1 MVGKYTKLSSKTN
14 QAYTVNVKLP
24 RLVKTLS
31 AALFTV
37 ITARWYYFGLDSLF
51 ARLSGRCFSS
61 GFMNGLGHV
70 LHPSGRRRGPLTPDA
85 PEGPEVRRQR
95 FRTALIRLE
104 VPTTRFTRPGWT
116 LRGQVRLGT
125 SRDSCCPRQAAVQ
138 ALS

>member
-85 PEGPEVRRQR
+85 PEGPEVQ
-95 FRTALIRLE
+95 TGGAYHTIHEAWLD
-104 VPTTRFTRPGWT
+104 FTGASAAWNIT
-116 LRGQVRLGT
+116 GLLLSET
-125 SRDSCCPRQAAVQ
+125 SCCPSSF
-138 ALS
+138 LT